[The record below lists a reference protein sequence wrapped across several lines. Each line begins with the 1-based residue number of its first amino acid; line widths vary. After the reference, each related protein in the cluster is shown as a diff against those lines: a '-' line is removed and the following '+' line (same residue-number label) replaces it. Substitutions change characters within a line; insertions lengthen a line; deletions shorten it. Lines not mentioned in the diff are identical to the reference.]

1 MIENF
6 CYFLLEDFKKNHIS
20 REKIQIKENDEF
32 DKVFNQ
38 VQKIFFRLFF
48 RNYKIYENNTLKL
61 SDSIKVL
68 GSATSLFTDDYY
80 KILAAQIKI
89 KSGKIINF
97 QHGGCYDNFDFDIG
111 EIFEKKY
118 SDKIYFWHQND
129 FIGNTFLPKIN
140 YLKKKEIKGNK
151 ILILPTTKKF
161 NDNMVT
167 VVNRA
172 HNLKYNPLY
181 TFNFQFYN
189 NLEQDLKNKTIVKLF
204 PGDENKNI
212 KKIWKLKTSNNV
224 KIYSDGAF
232 YKHKWFKD
240 TRVVIMDDISTPLY
254 ETIYLNMPTI
264 LICEEFNEFNKK
276 FKFFIAKL
284 KKINFIF

>member
-1 MIENF
+1 
-6 CYFLLEDFKKNHIS
+6 
-20 REKIQIKENDEF
+20 
-32 DKVFNQ
+32 
-38 VQKIFFRLFF
+38 
-48 RNYKIYENNTLKL
+48 
-61 SDSIKVL
+61 
-68 GSATSLFTDDYY
+68 
-80 KILAAQIKI
+80 
-89 KSGKIINF
+89 
-97 QHGGCYDNFDFDIG
+97 
-111 EIFEKKY
+111 
-118 SDKIYFWHQND
+118 
-129 FIGNTFLPKIN
+129 
-140 YLKKKEIKGNK
+140 
-151 ILILPTTKKF
+151 
-161 NDNMVT
+161 MVT

-264 LICEEFNEFNKK
+264 LICEELNEFNKK

-284 KKINFIF
+284 KKINFIFSKPNEASKFINDNYDKIDIWWSKILKSSDFKNFKNQLFLDKGFDPKNSLTRDLLKFRSDS